1 MNAFIQTADLARE
14 LTTFFLALALG
25 LVAIVLIRRTWTWT
39 RGRDTG
45 DGVRKLQAEPVLR
58 VGGLALYIVFLFAY
72 LISSRTEVPGGLS
85 IVGLPFLILGTTMF
99 LLGFLDDLFGLPAL
113 LRMLVQI
120 GVGVAAYLCD
130 MRIDILSHP
139 LGGEGI
145 EMGGFGLVL
154 TVIWFVS
161 IPNLI
166 NLVDGMDGLAGGIA
180 LFLCLTL
187 ATLGGISGNAELL
200 ILNIALVGG
209 IVAFLAFNLPP
220 AKIYMGDG
228 GAYLLGFVIA
238 GASLLT
244 SNKGSIFGSLLV
256 VVVALG
262 FPILDTLLAILRRGL
277 SGLPVMRPDARHLH
291 HRLLTLGFSKRSIL
305 FVLYGLCAGLSLLG
319 LSIFLS
325 SGYTL
330 PVVGMIV
337 TIGLIQGLRF
347 IGLPHNLSEARKV
360 MRDIVAARK
369 DVRYAHLLSQVLEH
383 DLERFTKAEDFWGAL
398 SGFLSRLGITPVVT
412 PLRSGNRG
420 EGKCLVILEIDP
432 STIWVL
438 SCPRPEGSRRQWERV
453 VRCFYP
459 VIIGG
464 KARWEGQLPEFLGFM
479 TVTPGSNLQELEE
492 ELNADVIIGTEFD
505 EDSLRNQSLS
515 EAG

>member
-1 MNAFIQTADLARE
+1 MNAFIQTANLARE
-14 LTTFFLALALG
+14 LSVFFLALVIG
-25 LVAIVLIRRTWTWT
+25 LTAIILLRHFWTWN
-39 RGRDTG
+39 RGRDRG

-58 VGGLALYIVFLFAY
+58 VGGLALYAVFLFGVFV
-72 LISSRTEVPGGLS
+72 SRYFDSTGEAAIIGPS
-85 IVGLPFLILGTTMF
+85 FLILGTTMF
-99 LLGFLDDLFGLPAL
+99 LLGFVDDLFGLPAL

-120 GVGVAAYLCD
+120 AVGIAAYLCE
-130 MRIDILSHP
+130 MRIDLVSNP
-139 LGGEGI
+139 LGGGSI
-145 EMGGFGLVL
+145 EMGGFGLIL

-187 ATLGGISGNAELL
+187 ATLGGIAGNGELL

-238 GASLLT
+238 GVSLLT
-244 SNKGSIFGSLLV
+244 SNKGSVFGSLLV
-256 VVVALG
+256 VIVALG
-262 FPILDTLLAILRRGL
+262 FPILDTLFAILRRGL

-305 FVLYGLCAGLSLLG
+305 FILYGLFAGLSLLG
-319 LSIFLS
+319 LSIFLT

-347 IGLPHNLSEARKV
+347 LGLPHNLSEARKV

-369 DVRYAHLLSQVLEH
+369 DVRYAHVMSQVLEH
-383 DLERFTKAEDFWGAL
+383 DLERFSEPEDFWAAVGE
-398 SGFLSRLGITPVVT
+398 FLARLGITPVVA
-412 PLRSGNRG
+412 PLDTAARR
-420 EGKCLVILEIDP
+420 EGRCLVIVEIDS

-438 SCPRPEGSRRQWERV
+438 GCPRPEGTRRQWDRV

-459 VIIGG
+459 VIVGG
-464 KARWEGQLPEFLGFM
+464 KARWDEGLPESLGFM
-479 TVTPGSNLQELEE
+479 TVSPGSNIKKLED
-492 ELNADVIIGTEFD
+492 ELNADVVIVSEF
-505 EDSLRNQSLS
+505 EENSS
-515 EAG
+515 ENEEFTR